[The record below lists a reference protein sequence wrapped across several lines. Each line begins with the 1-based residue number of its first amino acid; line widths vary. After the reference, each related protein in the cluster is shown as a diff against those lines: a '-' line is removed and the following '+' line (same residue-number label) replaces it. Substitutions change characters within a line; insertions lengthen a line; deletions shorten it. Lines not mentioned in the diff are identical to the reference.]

1 LSGRALPPPCE
12 PGPQAAADP
21 APPAEPSRQSA
32 FRAVTPGKPL
42 LQPPPPPGLMRT
54 AARTP
59 RDDILRGAHIN
70 GRLSTCGGRSAIEL
84 IMCNGTWVCFDCKTA
99 VRRPTWRL
107 VTYLRPWLIGGTGV
121 GRVRCPHCRE
131 PCHFLG
137 PTIEMPPK
145 RDVAAWNRLREQVSQ
160 LHIAAAEDRFKES
173 VRRRHDLE
181 QRIRELENRPT
192 NPGRDALIKELR
204 AQLAAGG

>member
-1 LSGRALPPPCE
+1 
-12 PGPQAAADP
+12 
-21 APPAEPSRQSA
+21 
-32 FRAVTPGKPL
+32 
-42 LQPPPPPGLMRT
+42 
-54 AARTP
+54 
-59 RDDILRGAHIN
+59 
-70 GRLSTCGGRSAIEL
+70 
-84 IMCNGTWVCFDCKTA
+84 
-99 VRRPTWRL
+99 
-107 VTYLRPWLIGGTGV
+107 
-121 GRVRCPHCRE
+121 
-131 PCHFLG
+131 
-137 PTIEMPPK
+137 MPPK